1 MLTPQKKKEYRIV
14 NKVFDNRESIE
25 NEFGEVSYA
34 FFRENDGKLFV
45 VAVSSLDMPY
55 LKTDL
60 LMDKV
65 EFYGVDSFIKH
76 EDIGV
81 IL

>member
-1 MLTPQKKKEYRIV
+1 MYTMQKNKEYRII
-14 NKVFDNRESIE
+14 NRVFDNRESVE
-25 NEFGEVSYA
+25 NEFGEVSFA
-34 FFRENDGKLFV
+34 FFQEKDGKLLV

-65 EFYGVDSFIKH
+65 KFYGVDSFIKH
-76 EDIGV
+76 EEIGV
-81 IL
+81 VL